1 VYVIIAGAG
10 RVGSELAKKLV
21 ENKHDVVVIE
31 QDKAACDLLYSETG
45 AVVIN
50 GNIAEVGDLVEA
62 GVRKAELLVTTA
74 SSDADNLACAILS
87 KSFGVPRIIAR
98 MRNPAF
104 ESAYK
109 LAGVTSIVRVA
120 DILIN
125 QMLVEIEQSRVRK
138 LISIGGGKADIYTV
152 VVPESGK
159 VVGKTIAEVTGSAK
173 FPKRCMVVAV
183 YDHETEEFALPRGGQ
198 VIAVNLEM
206 VIISPAEFMKKAAD
220 FLTR

>member
-10 RVGSELAKKLV
+10 RVGSDLAKKLV

-31 QDKAACDLLYSETG
+31 RDKAACDLLYSETG

-50 GNIAEVGDLVEA
+50 GNIAEVGDLLEA
-62 GVRKAELLVTTA
+62 GVRKAEVLVATA

-104 ESAYK
+104 ESAYR
-109 LAGVTSIVRVA
+109 LAGVTSILRVA
-120 DILIN
+120 DILIS
-125 QMLVEIEQSRVRK
+125 QMMVEIEQSRVRK
-138 LISIGGGKADIYTV
+138 LVSLGGGKADIYTV
-152 VVPESGK
+152 VVPEAGK
-159 VVGKTIAEVTGSAK
+159 VVGKTLAEVTGGAK
-173 FPKRCMVVAV
+173 FPRKCMVVAL
-183 YDHETEEFALPRGGQ
+183 YDHETEEFALPRPEQ
-198 VIAVNLEM
+198 VIAGNQEL